1 MQIGFN
7 HFQIFFQAPGEA
19 RALLKF
25 FDEDLGEPIPEKD
38 YGGGCLLY
46 DPDVPEDPYHN
57 LWDKMDVFV
66 FSHLFGYFC
75 KTLIFRDWWLTT
87 VISGKSQCALDIFN
101 LDQKFHRLSCFWGFD
116 TYN

>member
-1 MQIGFN
+1 MSISYW
-7 HFQIFFQAPGEA
+7 FQLFSNYFFFQAPGEA

-87 VISGKSQCALDIFN
+87 VISGKLRLDTVN
-101 LDQKFHRLSCFWGFD
+101 P
-116 TYN
+116 